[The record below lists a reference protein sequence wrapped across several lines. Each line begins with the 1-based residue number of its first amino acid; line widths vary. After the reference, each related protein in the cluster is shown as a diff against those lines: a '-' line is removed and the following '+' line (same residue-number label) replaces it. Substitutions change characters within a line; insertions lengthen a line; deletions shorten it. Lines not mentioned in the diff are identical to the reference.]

1 MQHIAN
7 FDIHIHPEQQ
17 GSYFTIPFV
26 VPDNFEWELLT
37 LKYDYGRRAAE
48 QKFIESGEWI
58 DHSEQNIIDLGL
70 IGPDGVQVGASGSDK
85 TEITVSEEYATP
97 GYRPCC
103 IVPGEWQVIVGAYKV
118 EPDGVAVYYN
128 LSLEGKSR
136 RLLKGDLH
144 AHTLASDGV
153 HTLEELAF
161 KAKRNGLDFVAVT
174 DHNQLVAKDNLP
186 RLPGVTMIPG
196 VEWTHFKGHANFL
209 GVDQPYDEP
218 FMANTPTEIQA
229 KFTSARQHGALISIN
244 HPFEPIAPFQ
254 FDMASLPFDCI
265 EIWNGPM
272 RESNLRAVG
281 YWQQLL
287 ASGQKIPACG
297 GSDYHRDTPFI
308 FLGGPTMGVY
318 AESNGASDILA
329 AVRAGHSFIT
339 FAPNG
344 PSIEVTAGEAILGD
358 TVPWDEVKSIQI
370 NGLDLLSGD
379 VLRVVTATGSETLFT
394 MPADG
399 DIDLTYP
406 MTAPGFA
413 RVEILRAF
421 LPGLPM
427 LPALISNPIYFDA

>member
-7 FDIHIHPEQQ
+7 FEIHIHPNQQ
-17 GSYFTIPFV
+17 GSYFTVPFE
-26 VPDNFEWELLT
+26 VPDDFEWEALT
-37 LKYDYGRRAAE
+37 LRYDYSRHAAE
-48 QKFIESGEWI
+48 QTFIENGEWI
-58 DHSEQNIIDLGL
+58 DHSDRNIIDLGL
-70 IGPDGVQVGASGSDK
+70 IGPDDNQVGASGSDK
-85 TEITVSEEYATP
+85 SEITVSEEYATP
-97 GYRPCC
+97 GYRPCR
-103 IVPGEWQVIVGAYKV
+103 ILPGEWQVLVGAYKV
-118 EPDGVAVYYN
+118 EPGGVTVYYEV
-128 LSLEGKSR
+128 SLEGKSR

-161 KAKRNGLDFVAVT
+161 KAKRNGLDFIAVT
-174 DHNQLVAKDNLP
+174 DHNQLVAKTELP

-209 GVDQPYDEP
+209 GVDQPYDGS
-218 FMANTPTEIQA
+218 FMANTAAEIQA
-229 KFTSARQHGALISIN
+229 KFTSAHQRGALITIN

-254 FDMASLPFDCI
+254 FDLTALPFDCL
-265 EIWNGPM
+265 EVWNGPM

-287 ASGQKIPACG
+287 VSGKKIPACG

-318 AESNGASDILA
+318 AESAGSSDILA
-329 AVRAGHSFIT
+329 AIRAGHSYIT

-344 PSIEVTAGEAILGD
+344 LSIEVSAGEAILGD
-358 TVPWDEVKSIQI
+358 SVPWTEVKSIQI
-370 NGLDLLSGD
+370 NGLGLVSGD
-379 VLRVVTATGSETLFT
+379 VLRVVTGAASDVLFT

-399 DIDLTYP
+399 DIDLTYQ